1 MSVQKRYAGR
11 SDVPLT
17 EVGVD
22 QAAAAA
28 KRLAPAGI
36 DVIVTSP
43 LLRAT
48 QTAQEV
54 AEVTGAP
61 VVTDE
66 GFRETDFGA
75 WEGLTF
81 AEVRQRWPAEMTA
94 WLADPA
100 VPPPGGESLTEVGGR
115 VTEALHRVLAGRERQ
130 TILIVSHVTPIKTL
144 VAAALLAPPAALYR
158 MHLDVAALCEI
169 DWYADGPAVLRSFND
184 TGHMAGRWWR
194 ASGRRPAQ
202 HQQDQA
208 LDRCDRTGPQAAHC
222 AGPPRLQQK
231 AVLLTGPPCVVFA
244 CLHEVFMDGH
254 GLLSL
259 AMAGL
264 LCGLIVIPRPHKKL
278 TSPAKHLLGHSRGGV

>member
-1 MSVQKRYAGR
+1 MPAQGEPTVTLLLLHGQTPLSVQKRYAGR

-17 EVGVD
+17 ETGVL

-28 KRLAPAGI
+28 KRLASAGI
-36 DVIVTSP
+36 GVIVTSP
-43 LLRAT
+43 LLRAAR
-48 QTAQEV
+48 TAQEV
-54 AEVTGAP
+54 AEVTGVP

-94 WLADPA
+94 WLADSA
-100 VPPPGGESLTEVGGR
+100 VAPPGGESLAEVSAR
-115 VTEALHRVLAGRERQ
+115 VTEALHRVLAGRQRQ

-184 TGHMAGRWWR
+184 TSH
-194 ASGRRPAQ
+194 
-202 HQQDQA
+202 
-208 LDRCDRTGPQAAHC
+208 
-222 AGPPRLQQK
+222 
-231 AVLLTGPPCVVFA
+231 LT
-244 CLHEVFMDGH
+244 
-254 GLLSL
+254 
-259 AMAGL
+259 
-264 LCGLIVIPRPHKKL
+264 R
-278 TSPAKHLLGHSRGGV
+278 

>member
-1 MSVQKRYAGR
+1 MPAQSEPTVTLLLRHGQTPLSVQKRYAGR

-17 EVGVD
+17 ETGVL

-28 KRLAPAGI
+28 KRLASAGI
-36 DVIVTSP
+36 GVIVASP

-48 QTAQEV
+48 RTAQEV

-100 VPPPGGESLTEVGGR
+100 VAPPGGESLAEVSTR
-115 VTEALHRVLAGRERQ
+115 VTEALHRVLASRQQQ

-184 TGHMAGRWWR
+184 TGH
-194 ASGRRPAQ
+194 
-202 HQQDQA
+202 
-208 LDRCDRTGPQAAHC
+208 
-222 AGPPRLQQK
+222 
-231 AVLLTGPPCVVFA
+231 LTG
-244 CLHEVFMDGH
+244 
-254 GLLSL
+254 
-259 AMAGL
+259 
-264 LCGLIVIPRPHKKL
+264 
-278 TSPAKHLLGHSRGGV
+278 

>member
-1 MSVQKRYAGR
+1 MPAQSDPTATLLLRHGETPMSVQKRYAGR

-17 EVGVD
+17 DTGVL

-28 KRLAPAGI
+28 KRLASAGI
-36 DVIVTSP
+36 GVIVTSP

-61 VVTDE
+61 VVTDQ

-75 WEGLTF
+75 WDGLTF
-81 AEVRQRWPAEMTA
+81 AEVRQRWPAEVTT

-100 VPPPGGESLTEVGGR
+100 VAPPGGESLVEVGAR
-115 VTEALHRVLAGRERQ
+115 VTEALHRVLTGHQQQ

-158 MHLDVAALCEI
+158 MHLDVAALSEI

-184 TGHMAGRWWR
+184 TGH
-194 ASGRRPAQ
+194 
-202 HQQDQA
+202 
-208 LDRCDRTGPQAAHC
+208 
-222 AGPPRLQQK
+222 
-231 AVLLTGPPCVVFA
+231 
-244 CLHEVFMDGH
+244 
-254 GLLSL
+254 
-259 AMAGL
+259 
-264 LCGLIVIPRPHKKL
+264 LI
-278 TSPAKHLLGHSRGGV
+278 G

>member
-1 MSVQKRYAGR
+1 MPARSEPTVTLLLRHGQTPLSVQKRYAGR

-17 EVGVD
+17 ETGVL

-28 KRLAPAGI
+28 KRLASAGI
-36 DVIVTSP
+36 GVIVASP

-48 QTAQEV
+48 RTAQEV

-100 VPPPGGESLTEVGGR
+100 VAPPGGESLAEVSTR
-115 VTEALHRVLAGRERQ
+115 VTEALHRVLASRQQQ

-184 TGHMAGRWWR
+184 TGH
-194 ASGRRPAQ
+194 
-202 HQQDQA
+202 
-208 LDRCDRTGPQAAHC
+208 
-222 AGPPRLQQK
+222 
-231 AVLLTGPPCVVFA
+231 LTG
-244 CLHEVFMDGH
+244 
-254 GLLSL
+254 
-259 AMAGL
+259 
-264 LCGLIVIPRPHKKL
+264 
-278 TSPAKHLLGHSRGGV
+278 

>member
-1 MSVQKRYAGR
+1 MPAQGDPAVTLLLRHGQTPMSVQKRYAGR

-17 EVGVD
+17 DVGVD

-36 DVIVTSP
+36 GVIVTSP
-43 LLRAT
+43 LQRAT
-48 QTAQEV
+48 RTAQEV

-66 GFRETDFGA
+66 GFRETDFGE

-100 VPPPGGESLTEVGGR
+100 VPPPGGESFAEVSAR
-115 VTEALHRVLAGRERQ
+115 VTEARHRVLAGREGQ

-184 TGHMAGRWWR
+184 TGH
-194 ASGRRPAQ
+194 
-202 HQQDQA
+202 
-208 LDRCDRTGPQAAHC
+208 
-222 AGPPRLQQK
+222 
-231 AVLLTGPPCVVFA
+231 
-244 CLHEVFMDGH
+244 
-254 GLLSL
+254 
-259 AMAGL
+259 
-264 LCGLIVIPRPHKKL
+264 LI
-278 TSPAKHLLGHSRGGV
+278 G

>member
-1 MSVQKRYAGR
+1 MPAQGEPTVTLLLRHGQTPLSVQKRYAGR
-11 SDVPLT
+11 SDVALT
-17 EVGVD
+17 ETGVG

-28 KRLAPAGI
+28 KRLASAGI
-36 DVIVTSP
+36 GVIVTSP
-43 LLRAT
+43 LLRAAR
-48 QTAQEV
+48 TAQEV

-81 AEVRQRWPAEMTA
+81 VEVRQRWPAEMTA

-100 VPPPGGESLTEVGGR
+100 VAPPGGESLAEVSAR

-184 TGHMAGRWWR
+184 TGH
-194 ASGRRPAQ
+194 
-202 HQQDQA
+202 
-208 LDRCDRTGPQAAHC
+208 
-222 AGPPRLQQK
+222 
-231 AVLLTGPPCVVFA
+231 LTG
-244 CLHEVFMDGH
+244 
-254 GLLSL
+254 
-259 AMAGL
+259 
-264 LCGLIVIPRPHKKL
+264 
-278 TSPAKHLLGHSRGGV
+278 